1 MRYAG
6 HINVEYCNK
15 SNSIKYLFKYVNK
28 GPDKTT
34 MQLWR
39 SSDKNDKSKPVDEI
53 KQYYDCRYVSPCE
66 AVWRILAFDIHH
78 KWPPVLK
85 LTFHLADEQCIMFE
99 ENDDIRS
106 VVMRNE
112 DRMTMFLAW
121 FDANRRYPEGRD
133 LTYVEF
139 PSRFVYHKDKRMW
152 KPRQKGQQVGRLHY
166 IPPGMG
172 ELFYMRILLN
182 VQRGCKSFS
191 CLKTVFGKRYDTYQ
205 EACGELHL
213 LDDDKEFID
222 GLTEISELASGHQ
235 LRSNFAS
242 LLTMN
247 TMSNPFVVWNATWR
261 LLADG
266 ILYEKRKQLNNK
278 SRYFISLW

>member
-1 MRYAG
+1 
-6 HINVEYCNK
+6 
-15 SNSIKYLFKYVNK
+15 
-28 GPDKTT
+28 
-34 MQLWR
+34 
-39 SSDKNDKSKPVDEI
+39 
-53 KQYYDCRYVSPCE
+53 
-66 AVWRILAFDIHH
+66 
-78 KWPPVLK
+78 
-85 LTFHLADEQCIMFE
+85 MFE

-182 VQRGCKSFS
+182 IQRGCKSFS
-191 CLKTVFGKRYDTYQ
+191 CLKTVKGKRCDTYQ

-278 SRYFISLW
+278 SR